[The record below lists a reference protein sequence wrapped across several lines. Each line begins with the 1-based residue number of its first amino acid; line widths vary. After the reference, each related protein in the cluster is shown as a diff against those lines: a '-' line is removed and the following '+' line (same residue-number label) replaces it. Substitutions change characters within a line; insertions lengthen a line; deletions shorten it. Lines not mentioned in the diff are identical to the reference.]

1 MYNAP
6 IPTPWGQSQNLTPL
20 AKNCHFVSTASHGG
34 LFVPPDISRRTPPA
48 VQKILFPHNDQP
60 GHWMEED
67 CNAPL
72 AMAFIFPFLDTT
84 MIEATGELAP
94 SQKNRSFWIKAALR
108 TARAFTD
115 PYAPLIPLLEELQTA
130 TTTP

>member
-1 MYNAP
+1 MYNEK
-6 IPTPWGQSQNLTPL
+6 IPTPWGKSQTLAPL

-34 LFVPPDISRRTPPA
+34 LFVPPHISRQTPPA
-48 VQKILFPHNDQP
+48 VQEILFPQNNQT

-67 CNAPL
+67 CNAPV
-72 AMAFIFPFLDTT
+72 AMAFIFPFLDTAL
-84 MIEATGELAP
+84 MEATGELAP
-94 SQKNRSFWIKAALR
+94 TQKTRSFWIKAALC

-115 PYAPLIPLLEELQTA
+115 PYGPLIPLLEELQTA